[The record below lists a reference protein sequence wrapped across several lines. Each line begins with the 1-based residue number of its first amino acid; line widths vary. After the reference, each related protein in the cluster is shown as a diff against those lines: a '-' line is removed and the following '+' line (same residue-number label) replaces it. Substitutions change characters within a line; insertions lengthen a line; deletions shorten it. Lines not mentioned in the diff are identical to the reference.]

1 MKLAQDHAIQCGCG
15 QLRGTLAAGAKFTRA
30 VCYCRD
36 CQAFAAALGAP
47 AGMLDAKGGTDVIAT
62 LPRYVRFSAG
72 AGRLACLSLSD
83 HGLLRWYASCCRS
96 PIGNT
101 PRNPRISYVGLVH
114 SSLGLDPRAL
124 DAVFGPPDLVTFS
137 EHAKEPVPS
146 SGLRTAMATARI
158 ALRLIGTRLDGSWR
172 RTPFFD
178 RDLKPVAN
186 PHPA

>member
-1 MKLAQDHAIQCGCG
+1 MRLAEAHAIQCRCG
-15 QLRGTLAAGAKFTRA
+15 QLHGTIAAGAKFTRA

-47 AGMLDAKGGTDVIAT
+47 AGMLDAKGGTDVVAT
-62 LPRYVRFSAG
+62 LPRYVSFTAG
-72 AGRLACLSLSD
+72 ARRLACLSHSD
-83 HGLLRWYASCCRS
+83 RGLLRWYASCCRS

-114 SSLGLDPRAL
+114 SSLGRDPRDL
-124 DAVFGPPDLVTFS
+124 DDAFGPPELFTFG

-146 SGLRTAMATARI
+146 SGLRTAAATIQI
-158 ALRLIGTRLDGSWR
+158 AFRLLGTQLDGSWR

-186 PHPA
+186 PHPP